1 MSVPPST
8 STSPSPDT
16 PPNPAPH
23 EAPGGGDHV
32 VVGRINGTW
41 GLRGHVKI
49 TAYTSN
55 PARFAQG
62 AVLIV
67 DGTPRKVLAVNL
79 SQGYPIVQFEGY
91 THVDAAQV
99 LRGTLIEIDA
109 AELPPLPEGEYYRHD
124 LIGLAVVTREG
135 EHIGTLSDAL
145 TTGANDVYVIKR
157 EGKPDALIPA
167 IPDVVLT
174 VDIPTRTMTIEAMPG
189 LLD

>member
-1 MSVPPST
+1 MHDSGFDRSEEPSLRTVPQPCERCGSNLLT
-8 STSPSPDT
+8 TRLRHRRQRR
-16 PPNPAPH
+16 A
-23 EAPGGGDHV
+23 
-32 VVGRINGTW
+32 
-41 GLRGHVKI
+41 RGHGQPVIVI
-49 TAYTSN
+49 TAK
-55 PARFAQG
+55 G
-62 AVLIV
+62 
-67 DGTPRKVLAVNL
+67 G
-79 SQGYPIVQFEGY
+79 
-91 THVDAAQV
+91 
-99 LRGTLIEIDA
+99 IDTVV
-109 AELPPLPEGEYYRHD
+109 EGEYYRHD